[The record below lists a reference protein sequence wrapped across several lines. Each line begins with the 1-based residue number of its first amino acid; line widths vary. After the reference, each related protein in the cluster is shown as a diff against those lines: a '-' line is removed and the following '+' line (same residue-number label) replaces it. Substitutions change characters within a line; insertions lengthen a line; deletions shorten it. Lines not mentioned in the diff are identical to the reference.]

1 MHHQFSNVVNNLN
14 LCAAANV
21 EKTISTG
28 VDVLGVTS
36 VDDELFVLLRCADNQ
51 VAVYSINDY
60 QLLRHLSLPK
70 FKPDGLNDI
79 TSMSCVRYKCLYLS
93 DNNNKCIHRHDLDS
107 SATDKW
113 AVSDK
118 PCGLSIT
125 PSGNLLVTCQSK
137 AKLVEFAD
145 SGERLRE
152 IILQKDIECPRHG
165 LQLTTGKFVVCH
177 GESTVHVVG
186 VFSCDRVCIVGDD
199 GNALCSF
206 YGGERGSKVGRLEY
220 PRHLAVD
227 KDSQFMFVVYKLNR
241 GVMLLSPTLDRV
253 RHVVEGLTDPRRL
266 YFHQTT
272 RRLFVGQVSG
282 DVTVIQL

>member
-1 MHHQFSNVVNNLN
+1 M
-14 LCAAANV
+14 
-21 EKTISTG
+21 
-28 VDVLGVTS
+28 TS
-36 VDDELFVLLRCADNQ
+36 VDDELFVLLRCTDNQ

-60 QLLRHLSLPK
+60 QLLRHLNLTK

-93 DNNNKCIHRHDLDS
+93 DYNNKCIHRHDLAS

-137 AKLVEFAD
+137 AKLVEYAD
-145 SGERLRE
+145 SGQCLRE
-152 IILQKDIECPRHG
+152 IVLHKDIEAPRHSV
-165 LQLTTGKFVVCH
+165 QLTTGKFVVCH
-177 GESTVHVVG
+177 GDSTVHVVS
-186 VFSCDRVCIVGDD
+186 VVSCDRVCIVGDD
-199 GNALCSF
+199 GNVLCSF
-206 YGGERGSKVGRLEY
+206 YGGERGSKVGGRLEY
-220 PRHLAVD
+220 PRHLAAD
-227 KDSQFMFVVYKLNR
+227 RDSQFVFVVYKLNR

-253 RHVVEGLTDPRRL
+253 GLRHAIEGLTDPRRL
-266 YFHQTT
+266 YFHQAT

-282 DVTVIQL
+282 DVAIIQL